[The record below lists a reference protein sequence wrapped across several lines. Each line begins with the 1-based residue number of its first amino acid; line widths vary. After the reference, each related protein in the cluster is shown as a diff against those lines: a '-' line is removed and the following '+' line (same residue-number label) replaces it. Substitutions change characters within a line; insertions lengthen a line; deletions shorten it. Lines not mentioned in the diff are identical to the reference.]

1 MASFSWP
8 HGVRQTDRVES
19 VEVWRGA
26 FGNEHALFGPLPG
39 VRSGHVL
46 AYEFALSDRFRPWP
60 GQTLLER
67 AYVLTDVGVGLS
79 FPPWQFMISASGELT
94 PGVDADLPQVATWY
108 VDLLHLTDS
117 GSEVIVRDLY
127 IDLMV
132 PMDGRHQR
140 MLDLDE
146 FADAMEA
153 GNLPV
158 DVAIDGLRR
167 WQRFLDT
174 YVHHDRDPRAVWTNF
189 PPAQIT
195 ELAALAA
202 PLGPVITAP

>member
-1 MASFSWP
+1 
-8 HGVRQTDRVES
+8 VDS

-26 FGNEHALFGPLPG
+26 FGGDDPLFGPLPG
-39 VRSGHVL
+39 VRSRNVV

-79 FPPWQFMISASGELT
+79 FPRWQFMISDDGGLT
-94 PGVDADLPQVATWY
+94 AGVDADRPHGATWH
-108 VDLLHLTDS
+108 VDLLHVEDHGGEIL
-117 GSEVIVRDLY
+117 VRGLY

-132 PMDGRHQR
+132 PVDGRHQR

-146 FADAMEA
+146 FADAIEA
-153 GNLPV
+153 GDLPI
-158 DVAIDGLRR
+158 DVALDGLRR

-174 YVHHDRDPRAVWTNF
+174 YVHHDRDPRAAWTNF
-189 PPAQIT
+189 PPAQIA

-202 PLGPVITAP
+202 PLGPVVTTP

>member
-1 MASFSWP
+1 M
-8 HGVRQTDRVES
+8 DS

-26 FGNEHALFGPLPG
+26 FGAEDPLFGPLPG
-39 VRSGHVL
+39 LRSGSVV

-79 FPPWQFMISASGELT
+79 FPPWQFMISAGGELT
-94 PGVDADLPQVATWY
+94 PGVDADRPQRATWY
-108 VDLLHLTDS
+108 VDLLHVTDS
-117 GSEVIVRDLY
+117 GTEVIVRDLY

-132 PMDGRHQR
+132 PLDGRHQR

-146 FADAMEA
+146 FADAIEA
-153 GNLPV
+153 GDLPV

-174 YVHHDRDPRAVWTNF
+174 YVHQDRDPRAAWTNF
-189 PPAQIT
+189 PPAQIA
-195 ELAALAA
+195 ELAAVAT
-202 PLGPVITAP
+202 PLGPVVTTP

>member
-1 MASFSWP
+1 
-8 HGVRQTDRVES
+8 VDS

-26 FGNEHALFGPLPG
+26 FGDDDPPFGPLPG
-39 VRSGHVL
+39 VRSGNVV

-67 AYVLTDVGVGLS
+67 AFILTDVGVGLS
-79 FPPWQFMISASGELT
+79 FPPWQFVITDDGGLT
-94 PGVDADLPQVATWY
+94 PGVDADRPEGATWY
-108 VDLLHLTDS
+108 VDLLHVADN
-117 GSEVIVRDLY
+117 GSEVMVRDLY

-132 PMDGRHQR
+132 PIDGRHQR

-146 FADAMEA
+146 FADAIEA
-153 GNLPV
+153 GDLPIA
-158 DVAIDGLRR
+158 VAVDGLRR

-174 YVHHDRDPRAVWTNF
+174 YVHRDRDPRATWTNF
-189 PPAQIT
+189 PPAQIA

-202 PLGPVITAP
+202 PLGPVVTTP

>member
-1 MASFSWP
+1 
-8 HGVRQTDRVES
+8 VRQTVPVEY

-26 FGNEHALFGPLPG
+26 FGEEDPPFGPLPG
-39 VRSGHVL
+39 VRSGNVV

-67 AYVLTDVGVGLS
+67 AFILTDVGVGLS
-79 FPPWQFMISASGELT
+79 FPRWQFQISAGGELT
-94 PGVDADLPQVATWY
+94 PGVDADLRERATWH
-108 VDLLHLTDS
+108 VDLLHVEDN
-117 GSEVIVRDLY
+117 GSDVLVRGLY

-132 PMDGRHQR
+132 PLDGRHQR

-146 FADAMEA
+146 FADAIET
-153 GNLPV
+153 GDLPIN
-158 DVAIDGLRR
+158 VAIDGLRR

-174 YVHHDRDPRAVWTNF
+174 YVHHDRDPRAAWTNF
-189 PPAQIT
+189 PPAQIA

-202 PLGPVITAP
+202 PLGPVVTTP

>member
-1 MASFSWP
+1 M
-8 HGVRQTDRVES
+8 
-19 VEVWRGA
+19 WRGA
-26 FGNEHALFGPLPG
+26 FGAEEPPFGPLPG
-39 VRSGHVL
+39 VRAGNVV

-67 AYVLTDVGVGLS
+67 AFILTDVGVGLS
-79 FPPWQFMISASGELT
+79 FPPWQFMISASGDLT
-94 PGVDADLPQVATWY
+94 PGVDADRPERATWY
-108 VDLLHLTDS
+108 VDLLHVTDN
-117 GSEVIVRDLY
+117 GSDVIVRDLY

-132 PMDGRHQR
+132 PLDGRHQR

-146 FADAMEA
+146 FADAIEA
-153 GNLPV
+153 GDLPV

-174 YVHHDRDPRAVWTNF
+174 YVHHDRDPRAAWTNF
-189 PPAQIT
+189 PPAQIA

-202 PLGPVITAP
+202 PLGPVVTTP

>member
-1 MASFSWP
+1 VWTADRL
-8 HGVRQTDRVES
+8 RQTVPVDS

-26 FGNEHALFGPLPG
+26 FGADEPLFGPLPG
-39 VRSGHVL
+39 VRSSNVV

-67 AYVLTDVGVGLS
+67 AFILTDVGVGLS
-79 FPPWQFMISASGELT
+79 FPPWQFMIADSGELT
-94 PGVDADLPQVATWY
+94 PGVDADRPERATWY
-108 VDLLHLTDS
+108 VDLLHVADN
-117 GSEVIVRDLY
+117 GSDVIVRDLY

-132 PMDGRHQR
+132 PLDGRHQR

-146 FADAMEA
+146 FADAIEA
-153 GNLPV
+153 GDLPV

-174 YVHHDRDPRAVWTNF
+174 YVHHDRDPRAAWTNF
-189 PPAQIT
+189 PPAQIA
-195 ELAALAA
+195 ELAALAG
-202 PLGPVITAP
+202 PLGPVITSP

>member
-1 MASFSWP
+1 
-8 HGVRQTDRVES
+8 
-19 VEVWRGA
+19 VWRGA
-26 FGNEHALFGPLPG
+26 FGDEDPPFGPLPG
-39 VRSGHVL
+39 VRSGNVV

-67 AYVLTDVGVGLS
+67 AFILTDVGVGLS
-79 FPPWQFMISASGELT
+79 FPPWQFMIASDGELT
-94 PGVDADLPQVATWY
+94 PGVDADQPQRATWH
-108 VDLLHLTDS
+108 VDLLHVADN
-117 GSEVIVRDLY
+117 GSDVIVRDLY

-146 FADAMEA
+146 FADAIES
-153 GNLPV
+153 GDLPV
-158 DVAIDGLRR
+158 GVAIDGLRR

-174 YVHHDRDPRAVWTNF
+174 YVHHDRDPRAAWTNF
-189 PPAQIT
+189 PPAQIA

-202 PLGPVITAP
+202 PLGPVVTTP